1 MEPSQLLRHVVDVLE
16 RLRLRYLITGSVA
29 AIHYGEPRFTNGIDI
44 VADLAA
50 DAVESFCLAF
60 PAENFYLDE
69 DTIREAIA
77 RRSQFNIIH
86 PASGL
91 KIDVMI
97 PARDAFNA
105 SRFARAPRLNP
116 ENDYSASFASPED
129 VILKKLEYHAAGG
142 SDKHLRDIAGVLKI
156 SGDSIDRRYIDDW
169 AARMGV
175 ADLWRDVVRRLSA
188 D

>member
-1 MEPSQLLRHVVDVLE
+1 MDQPELLRYVVGALE
-16 RLRLRYLITGSVA
+16 RLGSRYLLTGSIA
-29 AIHYGEPRFTNGIDI
+29 TTYFGEPRLTNDID
-44 VADLAA
+44 VVVDLRLNK
-50 DAVESFCLAF
+50 VRGFCAAF
-60 PAENFYLDE
+60 PSSDFYVDE
-69 DTIREAIA
+69 DSVREAIKHCG
-77 RRSQFNIIH
+77 QFNIIH

-97 PARDAFNA
+97 PDDSAFNR
-105 SRFARAPRLNP
+105 SRFARANRVRP
-116 ENDYSASFASPED
+116 EPDYEASFASPED